1 MKKSLE
7 TILYSTLGVA
17 AVAIILIVANF
28 LIARL
33 PVRIDLTADRAYSLS
48 DGTRAILKK
57 LDTPVQ
63 IRFYCTRNENMP
75 PQLKLFAQGV
85 EDLLHEYRQASH
97 GQIEIQKLNPEPDS
111 DAEDSAKLD
120 GVEGQL
126 LPTGEKLYMG
136 LSVSMLDQKEAI
148 PFLDPQRERLMEYD
162 LSRAITRV
170 STPQKATVGVMSP
183 LQISGQ
189 EANMMMMQMG
199 QRGGQEPWVLYS
211 ELKRDFTVQ
220 NVEMTTDKIP
230 DDIKVLLLVHPRG
243 ITPAAE
249 YAIDQFILRGG
260 KLIAYLDPAAV
271 LDRQQQQQNPMM
283 GGPQGGGPSNLE
295 NLLKAWGISFDA
307 TKTVADLDNIG
318 NTRRGKAPGVVMLNS
333 QSLSKDDILSAGA
346 DNLFM
351 IFPGAFSGTPVA
363 GLKETVLIKSSKN
376 AQLVDPMMA
385 QMGPEEVM
393 KNFVSADKEFPL
405 AIRLSGKFK
414 TAFPDGKPKDP
425 SGSADKDKKDVK
437 KDSAPGL
444 KESKEDNTVVLIGD
458 SDMIQDQIA
467 VTQMQNPFGGAR
479 MVMPANG
486 NLAFA
491 QSAVEQL
498 TGDNNLVAVR
508 SRATRDRPFTV
519 VKKMQADA
527 DAAYRNK
534 IKDLEGSLAE
544 TQRKLNELQ
553 QHREGEAKTAQ
564 RFILS
569 AEQQAE
575 LAKFRKTE
583 ADVKKELK
591 DVRRTL
597 RAETD
602 ALENRVKW
610 INIMG
615 MPLLV
620 TLSGLGFS
628 ILKRNRSAAK

>member
-1 MKKSLE
+1 MKKSIS

-17 AVAIILIVANF
+17 VVAIILIVANF
-28 LIARL
+28 LLSRL
-33 PVRIDLTADRAYSLS
+33 PVRVDLTADRAYSLS

-75 PQLKLFAQGV
+75 PQLKLFAQGI
-85 EDLLHEYRQASH
+85 EDVLHEYRQASH

-111 DAEDSAKLD
+111 DAEDSANLD
-120 GVEGQL
+120 GVEGQM
-126 LPTGEKLYMG
+126 LPTGEKLFLG
-136 LSVSMLDQKEAI
+136 ISVSMLDQKETL
-148 PFLDPQRERLMEYD
+148 PFLDPQRERLLEYD

-170 STPQKATVGVMSP
+170 STPQKAVVGVMSP
-183 LQISGQ
+183 LPISGQ
-189 EANMMMMQMG
+189 ESNMMMMQMG
-199 QRGGQEPWVLYS
+199 QRGQEPWVLFS

-220 NVEMTTDKIP
+220 SVEMTAEKIP
-230 DDIKVLLLVHPRG
+230 DEIKVLLLVHPRG

-260 KLIAYLDPAAV
+260 KLIAFLDPAAV
-271 LDRQQQQQNPMM
+271 LDRPPQQQNPMM

-295 NLLKAWGISFDA
+295 NLLKAWGITFDA
-307 TKTVADLDNIG
+307 TKTVADLDYVG
-318 NTRRGKAPGVVMLNS
+318 ATRRGKAPGVLMLNE
-333 QSLSKDDILSAGA
+333 QALNKDDILTGGA
-346 DNLFM
+346 NNLFM
-351 IFPGAFSGTPVA
+351 IFPGTFSGTPTA

-376 AQLVDPMMA
+376 SQLVDPMMA
-385 QMGPEEVM
+385 QMGGEEVM

-405 AIRLSGKFK
+405 AIRLTGKFK
-414 TAFPDGKPKDP
+414 TAFPDGKPKDASSSP
-425 SGSADKDKKDVK
+425 DKDKKDEK
-437 KDSAPGL
+437 KDSTPGL
-444 KESKEDNTVVLIGD
+444 KESKDENTVVLIGD

-467 VTQMQNPFGGAR
+467 VTQIQNPFGGGAR

-491 QSAVEQL
+491 QSGVEQL
-498 TGDNNLVAVR
+498 TGDSNLVAVR
-508 SRATRDRPFTV
+508 SRATRERPFTV
-519 VKKMQADA
+519 VKKMQSDA
-527 DAAYRNK
+527 DAAYRSK
-534 IKDLEGSLAE
+534 IKELEGSLAE

-553 QHREGEAKTAQ
+553 QHREGEGKAQ

-583 ADVKKELK
+583 ADVKKQLK

-602 ALENRVKW
+602 SLENRVKW
-610 INIMG
+610 MNIAG

-628 ILKRNRSAAK
+628 ILKRKRTAAK